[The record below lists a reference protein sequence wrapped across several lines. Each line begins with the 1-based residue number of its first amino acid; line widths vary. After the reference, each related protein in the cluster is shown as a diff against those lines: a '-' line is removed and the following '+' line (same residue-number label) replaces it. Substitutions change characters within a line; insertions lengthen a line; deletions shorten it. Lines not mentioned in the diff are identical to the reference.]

1 MELATRIPTT
11 QDSQRVPVRRFWW
24 VKVAFVFAALGLGTA
39 AVLYMSL
46 DSPAFLH
53 AEGGPIETIQLV
65 SWYLAAAISFAACAR
80 GPRRDDRLLCG
91 WRGVLA
97 LAIAARELD
106 LHERLNSDVIGKF
119 GVHYRLDWWLDGSI
133 PIWLKAGWGMI
144 ALAGILLLLLPP
156 LLVRPPTVRL
166 LRVGDTSTWMFLI
179 AFGMLILGYALDD
192 FLGRGTIV
200 ESIQITQALEELA
213 ELAGVGA
220 FVSSC
225 LALLFVPYSVRKA
238 RALAW
243 CATARTR
250 AP

>member
-1 MELATRIPTT
+1 MYI
-11 QDSQRVPVRRFWW
+11 
-24 VKVAFVFAALGLGTA
+24 
-39 AVLYMSL
+39 SL

-53 AEGGPIETIQLV
+53 AEGGPIENMQLLGWCFAALV
-65 SWYLAAAISFAACAR
+65 SFVTCAC

-119 GVHYRLDWWLDGSI
+119 GVHYRIDWWLDSSV
-133 PIWLKAGWGMI
+133 PIWLKAGWGVI
-144 ALAGILLLLLPP
+144 ALAGGLLLLLPP
-156 LLVRPPTVRL
+156 LLVRPPTARL
-166 LRVGDTSTWMFLI
+166 LRVGDTSTWLFLI

-192 FLGRGTIV
+192 FLGRGMIV

-220 FVSSC
+220 FVASC
-225 LALLFVPYSVRKA
+225 LALLFVPYSVRKV

-243 CATARTR
+243 CATASTR